1 MKRRILYVEDDH
13 DDFLL
18 LQKAF
23 HDVDHHIELVNVI
36 NGFETIRFLQD
47 VNDNNFPSLIV
58 MDVNMPLMDGKET
71 LELLREDDQFKCI
84 PVVFFSTSVSP
95 MDKKMIENT
104 GTELI
109 TKPSLYEE
117 WLAIAKRLAKLYSLI
132 YLYSTIG

>member
-47 VNDNNFPSLIV
+47 INDNNFPSLIV

-95 MDKKMIENT
+95 MDKRMIEST

>member
-95 MDKKMIENT
+95 MDKRMIEST